1 MLFLCQSVIE
11 MINDQSEDRMVI
23 SRIDQPCPS
32 MVNFV
37 SEMNL
42 TSYKDSFKLIYRR
55 NRADRQIQLDQKGTQ
70 TI

>member
-1 MLFLCQSVIE
+1 VSVIE

-23 SRIDQPCPS
+23 LRIDQPCLS
-32 MVNFV
+32 MVNCV

-42 TSYKDSFKLIYRR
+42 TSFKDSFKLIYRR